1 MKLIYDLINDIK
13 EELEGAKHY
22 YRTAIYCKE
31 KHSDVSRKLIEIA
44 KAELNHANSIHQLI
58 VDLISQYKA
67 KGKEPSEYMMK
78 IYECSHNEYIE
89 EYDELN
95 YKINKL
101 SIWLN
106 LKGILQIKDI
116 IK

>member
-13 EELEGAKHY
+13 EELEEAKHY

-31 KHSDVSRKLIEIA
+31 KHSDISRKLIEIA

-58 VDLISQYKA
+58 VDSISQYKA
-67 KGKEPSEYMMK
+67 KGKEPSEDMMK

-101 SIWLN
+101 SI
-106 LKGILQIKDI
+106 
-116 IK
+116 

>member
-1 MKLIYDLINDIK
+1 MKLIYDLIYDIK
-13 EELEGAKHY
+13 EELEGANHY

-44 KAELNHANSIHQLI
+44 KTELIHANTIHQLI
-58 VDLISQYKA
+58 VDLIAQYKA

-78 IYECSHNEYIE
+78 IYECEHNKYIE
-89 EYDELN
+89 QYDELN

-101 SIWLN
+101 AI
-106 LKGILQIKDI
+106 
-116 IK
+116 

>member
-31 KHSDVSRKLIEIA
+31 KHSDISRKLIEIA

-67 KGKEPSEYMMK
+67 KGKEPSEEMMK
-78 IYECSHNEYIE
+78 IYEPIVKTVDDDYSVEITFMGYE
-89 EYDELN
+89 AAE
-95 YKINKL
+95 
-101 SIWLN
+101 
-106 LKGILQIKDI
+106 
-116 IK
+116 